1 MDRTSKV
8 KTHIIEPYTKLY
20 ACTLNAE
27 QIEAFVED
35 LGGYSVAVLQAAWKQ
50 VRQTVKSRPTVAHI
64 AEACRQNAGA
74 REGSAPAKFSD
85 SLAQQDRDD
94 QKAATDHASRV
105 LNSTLGLQARAEGW
119 DLALRRFIVDAALAV
134 SAMRRK
140 RAVPFNE
147 VTLLNCLHVNAFNK
161 GGAEPELKRRR
172 DEMLSHLQY
181 VASAGAA
188 ITVPNHLIDEWRMSP
203 IHAAA

>member
-1 MDRTSKV
+1 MAALKPLAVAFGDMGAPEKV
-8 KTHIIEPYTKLY
+8 RLY
-20 ACTLNAE
+20 VERLASISIPALRRGVEALLDSYDKRSFPAIADILKACHE
-27 QIEAFVED
+27 
-35 LGGYSVAVLQAAWKQ
+35 
-50 VRQTVKSRPTVAHI
+50 
-64 AEACRQNAGA
+64 
-74 REGSAPAKFSD
+74 SAPMRDSTAQAKFSD

-94 QKAATDHASRV
+94 QQAATDHASRV